1 MIASPQSEHDFET
14 NVDDGGDNGDNGY
27 TGYGGGGGDNGKKK
41 ERKEGEPREIHE
53 PYIPSI
59 LSMKIILTINEIG
72 RNIKQNLERMI
83 VSKTE
88 GKCIVEGYIRPD
100 SVRILTYS
108 SGKVHLGTVEFHT
121 TFECMVCH
129 PVEGMLVKC
138 RCKTITKAGIHAE
151 VVDKKGNTPITVFVA
166 RDHHILNHLFEE
178 VVENSI
184 LIVSIIGV
192 RFELNDSNIC
202 AIGTLKSFETK
213 EYKS

>member
-1 MIASPQSEHDFET
+1 MLASQQSEHDFE
-14 NVDDGGDNGDNGY
+14 GY
-27 TGYGGGGGDNGKKK
+27 SVGGDNGKKK
-41 ERKEGEPREIHE
+41 DRKDTEIREIHE

-59 LSMKIILTINEIG
+59 LSMKIILSINEIG

-138 RCKTITKAGIHAE
+138 ICKTITKAGIHAE

-178 VVENSI
+178 VVENST

-202 AIGTLKSFETK
+202 AIGTLKSIENNEHK
-213 EYKS
+213 

>member
-1 MIASPQSEHDFET
+1 MIASPQPEHDFET
-14 NVDDGGDNGDNGY
+14 NVDDGGDNGYSGY
-27 TGYGGGGGDNGKKK
+27 GGGGGGDNGKKK
-41 ERKEGEPREIHE
+41 ERKEGEIREIHE

-59 LSMKIILTINEIG
+59 LSMKIILSINEIG

-138 RCKTITKAGIHAE
+138 SCKTITKAGIHAE

-202 AIGTLKSFETK
+202 AIGTLKSIETK

>member
-1 MIASPQSEHDFET
+1 MLASQQSEHDFE
-14 NVDDGGDNGDNGY
+14 GY
-27 TGYGGGGGDNGKKK
+27 SVGGDNGKKK
-41 ERKEGEPREIHE
+41 DRKDTEIREIHE

-59 LSMKIILTINEIG
+59 LSMKIILSINEIG

-138 RCKTITKAGIHAE
+138 MCKTITKAGIHAE

-178 VVENSI
+178 VVENST

-202 AIGTLKSFETK
+202 AIGTLKSIENNEHK
-213 EYKS
+213 